1 MPSQSLLLL
10 TCFAVLVAC
19 CWIPLQ
25 THQNRYTKEDI
36 QERYGEWAIVAGA
49 SEGLGASWADLLC
62 ENGLNVLLLAR
73 RQLALDQLASQLHAK
88 HSHCQVDTWVQDLKE
103 ENLQEHF
110 SKVLFSDDINP
121 RKYGLLVYNA
131 AYGAVGN
138 FLDKTLE
145 DNYKVINI
153 DVRGVVTMTHMFGNY
168 LKQRA
173 RPDSIS
179 GGIVLMSSMAGL
191 TGCSAI
197 ANYAATKSWNTVF
210 SHGLYRE
217 LKPLGI
223 DVLACVAGAT
233 LTPNYRKFGG
243 DESDFGAQ
251 TPEAVSRE
259 CLQALGSVPSLAT
272 GPVNKMVRFLFA
284 RLLPASVGLEV
295 MSAERE
301 KRSKD

>member
-1 MPSQSLLLL
+1 
-10 TCFAVLVAC
+10 
-19 CWIPLQ
+19 
-25 THQNRYTKEDI
+25 
-36 QERYGEWAIVAGA
+36 VAGP
-49 SEGLGASWADLLC
+49 SEGLGAAWADLLC

-73 RQLALDQLASQLHAK
+73 RQLAMDQLASELHAK
-88 HSHCQVDTWVQDLKE
+88 HDKCQVDTWVQDLQE

-138 FLDKTLE
+138 FLDKSLE
-145 DNYKVINI
+145 EHYKVMNI
-153 DVRGVVTMTHMFGNY
+153 DVRSVVTMTHMFGNY

-173 RPDSIS
+173 HPDISS
-179 GGIVLMSSMAGL
+179 GGIILMSSMAGL
-191 TGCSAI
+191 TGCSGI

-233 LTPNYRKFGG
+233 LTPNYRNVGG
-243 DESDFGAQ
+243 DESDFVAQ

-259 CLQALGSVPSLAT
+259 CLQALGVVPSLAT
-272 GPVNKMVRFLFA
+272 GPVNKMVRFLFT
-284 RLLPASVGLEV
+284 RLLPMSVGLEV
-295 MSAERE
+295 MSAARE
-301 KRSKD
+301 KRSKDS